1 MARAP
6 TNPNHRV
13 PYLSAKYPHKTPKK
27 AEEKEATVY
36 AREVSP
42 RDQPKSEDMG
52 FKKTDIE
59 AKDPKASPLKTK
71 TTKTITHAY
80 LGVVDSKK
88 SSVLAI
94 FRVC

>member
-1 MARAP
+1 
-6 TNPNHRV
+6 
-13 PYLSAKYPHKTPKK
+13 
-27 AEEKEATVY
+27 
-36 AREVSP
+36 
-42 RDQPKSEDMG
+42 MG